1 MLKQRS
7 IRALLPLGFGFVVLI
22 SSTVT
27 TIWLSTKQQAAVAW
41 VRHTLEV
48 ENRINRVHSL
58 ITDAESG
65 QRGYLLTG
73 QSAYLDP
80 YQRATA
86 RIPIELEAL
95 REQTSDNSRQRQHFS
110 LLRANLQQKLSFLS
124 GNIALMQLG
133 RGPEAVAMVRTDKGR
148 RYMEKIRSIL
158 SSMIA
163 EEDRLLGERAADL
176 GWLNTAS
183 RFVLLMSA
191 LLVTGLAYFAVRD
204 ASRRLTALD
213 DGQQRLT
220 EEVQERRSAQS
231 QVVQLQK
238 MEAVGQLTG
247 GIAHDFN
254 NMLAVVISSLDIAR
268 RRLSSAEPLTAT
280 KYIDSAMEGAELA
293 ASLTASL
300 LAFARRQP
308 LEPKVLDPN
317 ALVGGMAEMLRR
329 TLGENFQIETVLAG
343 GLWQV
348 CADGAQIESSLI
360 NLAVNARDAM
370 PDGGKLTI
378 ETGNRELDERYA
390 ADHEEVTAGQYVMLS
405 VTDIGIGM
413 SQEVIDRVFEP
424 FFTTK
429 EVGRGTGLGLSQV
442 FGFLKQSNGHVKIYS
457 EVGRGTTIKLY
468 LPRHVGNVVVGS
480 VRLDT
485 VEIQRASA
493 EETVLVVEDRA
504 QVRRTTADA
513 LQELGYRVIE
523 AADGDKAL
531 LQLAT
536 QPQINLL
543 FTDIVMPGITGRQLA
558 DRATAERPDLK
569 VLYTTGYTRN
579 AIVHNGI
586 VDYGVSFLAKPFSI
600 EALARKVREVLD
612 S

>member
-1 MLKQRS
+1 M
-7 IRALLPLGFGFVVLI
+7 RALLPLGFGFVVLL
-22 SSTVT
+22 SSTVM

-41 VRHTLEV
+41 VGHTLEV

-73 QSAYLDP
+73 QSAYLNP
-80 YQRATA
+80 YQKATA

-95 REQTSDNSRQRQHFS
+95 REQTADNSRQRQHFF

-124 GNIALMQLG
+124 GSIALVQLG
-133 RGPEAVAMVRTDKGR
+133 RGSEAVAMVRTDKGR
-148 RYMEKIRSIL
+148 RYMEKIRLML

-176 GWLNTAS
+176 GWFNTAS
-183 RFVLLMSA
+183 RFVLLIST

-268 RRLSSAEPLTAT
+268 RRLASAEPLTAT

-317 ALVGGMAEMLRR
+317 ALVSGMAEMLRR
-329 TLGENFQIETVLAG
+329 TLGENFQVETVLAG

-468 LPRHVGNVVVGS
+468 LPRHVGNVVVDS
-480 VRLDT
+480 VRLDN

-531 LQLAT
+531 QQLAT
-536 QPQINLL
+536 QPQIDLL
-543 FTDIVMPGITGRQLA
+543 FTDIMMPGMTGRQLA

>member
-1 MLKQRS
+1 M
-7 IRALLPLGFGFVVLI
+7 RALLPLGFGFVVLI
-22 SSTVT
+22 SSTVV

-41 VRHTLEV
+41 VRNTLEV
-48 ENRINRVHSL
+48 ENRINLVHSL
-58 ITDAESG
+58 VTDAESG

-80 YQRATA
+80 YQKATV

-95 REQTSDNSRQRQHFS
+95 REQTADNSRQRQHFF
-110 LLRANLQQKLSFLS
+110 LLRANLQQKLSLLS
-124 GNIALMQLG
+124 GSVALVQLG
-133 RGPEAVAMVRTDKGR
+133 RGSEAVDMVRTDKDR
-148 RYMEKIRSIL
+148 RDMAKIRLIL

-176 GWLNTAS
+176 GWFNAAS
-183 RFVLLMSA
+183 RLVLLMSA

-238 MEAVGQLTG
+238 MEAIGQLTG

-254 NMLAVVISSLDIAR
+254 NMLAVVIGSLDIAR
-268 RRLSSAEPLTAT
+268 RRLASAEPLTAT

-317 ALVGGMAEMLRR
+317 ALVSGMAEMLRR
-329 TLGENFQIETVLAG
+329 TLGEDFQVETVLAG

-348 CADGAQIESSLI
+348 CADGAQIESALI

-390 ADHEEVTAGQYVMLS
+390 ADHDEVTAGQYVMLS
-405 VTDIGIGM
+405 VTDTGTGM

-442 FGFLKQSNGHVKIYS
+442 FGFLKQSDGHVNIYS
-457 EVGRGTTIKLY
+457 EVGGGTTIKLY
-468 LPRHVGNVVVGS
+468 LPRHVGNVVVDNARS
-480 VRLDT
+480 DNI
-485 VEIQRASA
+485 EIQRASA
-493 EETVLVVEDRA
+493 EEIVLVVEDRA
-504 QVRRTTADA
+504 QVRRTTAAA
-513 LQELGYRVIE
+513 LQELGYRVIVAANGGE
-523 AADGDKAL
+523 AL
-531 LQLAT
+531 QQLAA
-536 QPQINLL
+536 QPQIDLL
-543 FTDIVMPGITGRQLA
+543 FTDIMMPRMTGRQLA

-579 AIVHNGI
+579 GIVHNGI